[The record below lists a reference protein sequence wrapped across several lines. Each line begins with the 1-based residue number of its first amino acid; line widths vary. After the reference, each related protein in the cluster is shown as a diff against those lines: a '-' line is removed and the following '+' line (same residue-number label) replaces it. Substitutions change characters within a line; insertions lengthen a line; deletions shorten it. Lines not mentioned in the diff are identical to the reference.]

1 MTRKLL
7 TALFALLV
15 FVNTSSA
22 EEVSSSKP
30 IRIGV
35 MRFLARTDGISADHA
50 AAIGD
55 IFARV
60 LTNSKTITVIERDQ
74 LDTLASEHSLS
85 SSGMLT
91 DETAIRI
98 GKIAGC
104 QYMLI
109 GAVTEYYTRGK
120 HTDLWLVKKSEHE
133 ARVTIDARV
142 VNVETTEVIMSLS
155 ETGEAKHKQTYEQMP
170 WIGPVTKN
178 ADISGVEAAAISDAS
193 SRLSYKIREALTGE
207 YNQVLDSDGKE
218 VTLSIGLTSGAQRG
232 KLYRVYVDGKEIFD
246 AYGKSL
252 GKKMNDIAVV
262 KIIDV
267 QQEFSIAAIADKKAG
282 NIKLIH
288 RGDKIYP
295 ITNEELSSMIKRKV
309 FPTSRPKEMKLDDEM
324 RKFLGR

>member
-1 MTRKLL
+1 MTKKLF
-7 TALFALLV
+7 TALFVVLMLV
-15 FVNTSSA
+15 NISHAA
-22 EEVSSSKP
+22 EEASKP

-74 LDTLASEHSLS
+74 LDTLASEHRLS

-91 DETAIRI
+91 DETAIQI

-104 QYMLI
+104 QYMII
-109 GAVTEYYTRGK
+109 GSVTEYFTRGSR
-120 HTDLWLVKKSEHE
+120 TDLWLVKKTEHE

-155 ETGEAKHKQTYEQMP
+155 ETGEAKHKQTHEQLP
-170 WIGPVTKN
+170 WIGPVTRN

-207 YNQVLDSDGKE
+207 YNQVLDTDGKE
-218 VTLSIGLTSGAQRG
+218 VTLSVGLTSGAQLG

-246 AYGKSL
+246 SHGRSL

-267 QQEFSIAAIADKKAG
+267 QQEFSIAGIAAKNAG

-295 ITNEELSSMIKRKV
+295 ITNSELKSMISRKI
-309 FPTSRPKEMKLDDEM
+309 FPKTRPKEIKLDDEM
-324 RKFLGR
+324 REFLRR

>member
-1 MTRKLL
+1 MTRKFL
-7 TALFALLV
+7 TALFILSL
-15 FVNTSSA
+15 FVNISYAA
-22 EEVSSSKP
+22 EESSKP

-35 MRFLARTDGISADHA
+35 MKFLARTDGISADHA

-74 LDTLASEHSLS
+74 LDTLASEHRLS

-91 DETAIRI
+91 DETAIQI

-104 QYMLI
+104 QYMII
-109 GAVTEYYTRGK
+109 GAVTEYFTRGSQ
-120 HTDLWLVKKSEHE
+120 TDYWVVTKTQHE

-155 ETGEAKHKQTYEQMP
+155 ETGEASHKETYGQVP
-170 WIGPVTKN
+170 YVGIVTKN

-218 VTLSIGLTSGAQRG
+218 VTLSIGLKSGAQRG
-232 KLYRVYVDGKEIFD
+232 KLYRVYVDGKEVFD
-246 AYGKSL
+246 ANGRSL

-262 KIIDV
+262 KITDV
-267 QQEFSIAAIADKKAG
+267 QQEFSIAHIASKNAG

-295 ITNEELSSMIKRKV
+295 ITNEEMKSMISRKV
-309 FPTSRPKEMKLDDEM
+309 FPKTRPKEIKLDRELEE
-324 RKFLGR
+324 FLRR